1 MFNKDPDK
9 RFDKD
14 FKKDLGKK
22 WKKSGVLF
30 SDDDCYICLF
40 DNINPQNIPSKI
52 IIGINKH
59 TGKIAY
65 GHKFIDEVK
74 NALKE

>member
-9 RFDKD
+9 KYDKI
-14 FKKDLGKK
+14 FKKDLGKQ
-22 WKKSGVLF
+22 WKKSGILF
-30 SDDDCYICLF
+30 SDDDCYICLY
-40 DNINPQNIPSKI
+40 DNVNPQNIPNKI

-74 NALKE
+74 KALKE